1 MIMEKCRIC
10 TCHDE
15 AIVAALSLYAFCLF
29 TVKQNTCAIMKSNS
43 WFAVFDSHARNVQ
56 VVNYRDMM
64 PEVCARNTSMTAD
77 LQVREINR
85 HESRN
90 DGHGESVQAI
100 VFGES
105 SVVRPVAIVTPRI
118 RLTLQV
124 NTPVEEPVEE
134 DITDHLEAGYTP
146 PDINNDEAVY
156 TPPASDSEDGYTDE
170 ELEPPYITL
179 LGGEEEYPNDLFIQ
193 YMQVKDTLVFA
204 LEDLGFSERQGGAPP
219 LSVCSY
225 TPCSGVLAHH

>member
-1 MIMEKCRIC
+1 MPEMYKVSWIWIQVKVYYLTMLTWRILYITLTDWERLKCRQPFEV
-10 TCHDE
+10 TG
-15 AIVAALSLYAFCLF
+15 VL
-29 TVKQNTCAIMKSNS
+29 
-43 WFAVFDSHARNVQ
+43 

-204 LEDLGFSERQGGAPP
+204 LEDLGFSERHGGAPP

>member
-1 MIMEKCRIC
+1 
-10 TCHDE
+10 
-15 AIVAALSLYAFCLF
+15 
-29 TVKQNTCAIMKSNS
+29 MKSNS

-56 VVNYRDMM
+56 
-64 PEVCARNTSMTAD
+64 D

-204 LEDLGFSERQGGAPP
+204 LEDLGFSERHGGAPP